1 MSSVWGKN
9 IKISIFGE
17 SHGNG
22 IGAVIDGFPAGM
34 KVDEALIDAYMKRRA
49 PGGRL
54 ATPRKESDT
63 PKVLSGIYNGYTTGA
78 PVSVIIEN
86 TSQRSSDY
94 NPEIPRP
101 SHADYPAFVKYGGF
115 ADIRGGGHYSGRLTA
130 PLVFAGALAITA
142 LAEKNIHI
150 GAHLSKVGGDKYGSF
165 SLNNVN
171 AGELNALKTKEF
183 PIIDDAAIERFINK
197 INEMRETGDSVG
209 GVIECAVIGIPV
221 GVGAHMFDSVEGRIS
236 SVMFGVSGVK
246 GIEFGRG
253 FEVSDGHGS
262 EMNDQYCIKDGK
274 VTVLSNNCGGI
285 VAGMT
290 TGAPVIFR
298 VAMKPTPSVSV
309 EQSTVDLQKNTEIKH
324 SIHGRHDPCIALRAV
339 PVIECAAALAVF
351 DMLLD
356 SSAVLK

>member
-9 IKISIFGE
+9 IKVSIFGE

-22 IGAVIDGFPAGM
+22 IGAVIDGFPAGL
-34 KVDEALIDAYMKRRA
+34 KVDESLIDAYMKRRA

-54 ATPRKESDT
+54 ATPRKESDA

-78 PVSVIIEN
+78 PISVIIEN

-101 SHADYPAFVKYGGF
+101 SHADYPAYVKYCGF
-115 ADIRGGGHYSGRLTA
+115 GDIRGGGHYSGRLTA
-130 PLVFAGALAITA
+130 PLVFAGALAVAA

-150 GAHLSKVGGDKYGSF
+150 GAHLSSVGDDKYGAF
-165 SLNNVN
+165 SLSDIS
-171 AGELNALKTKEF
+171 AAELESLKLKEF
-183 PIIDDAAIERFINK
+183 PIIDDSAIDRFADK
-197 INEMRETGDSVG
+197 IAEMRAAGDSVG
-209 GVIECAVIGIPV
+209 GVIECAVIGMPV

-236 SVMFGVSGVK
+236 SIIFGVSGVK
-246 GIEFGRG
+246 GIEFGKG
-253 FEVSDGHGS
+253 FEISHGCGS
-262 EMNDQYCIKDGK
+262 EMNDEYCIKDGRV
-274 VTVLSNNCGGI
+274 VTASNNCGGI
-285 VAGMT
+285 VGGMT
-290 TGAPVIFR
+290 NGAPVVFR
-298 VAMKPTPSVSV
+298 VAMKPTPSVAI
-309 EQSTVDLQKNTEIKH
+309 EQNTVNLETNTEIKH

-356 SSAVLK
+356 SPSVLK

>member
-9 IKISIFGE
+9 IKVSIFGE

-22 IGAVIDGFPAGM
+22 IGAVIDGFPAGL

-54 ATPRKESDT
+54 ATPRKEADA

-78 PVSVIIEN
+78 PISVIIEN

-94 NPEIPRP
+94 SPEIPRP
-101 SHADYPAFVKYGGF
+101 SHADYPAYVKYGGF
-115 ADIRGGGHYSGRLTA
+115 GDIRGGGHYSGRLTA

-150 GAHLSKVGGDKYGSF
+150 GAHLSSIGDDKYGAF
-165 SLNNVN
+165 SLSDINS
-171 AGELNALKTKEF
+171 AELESLKLKEF
-183 PIIDDAAIERFINK
+183 PIIDDSAIDRFADK
-197 INEMRETGDSVG
+197 IAEMRAAGDSVG
-209 GVIECAVIGIPV
+209 GVIECAVIGMPV

-236 SVMFGVSGVK
+236 SIIFGVSGVK
-246 GIEFGRG
+246 GIEFGKG
-253 FEVSDGHGS
+253 FELSHGRGS
-262 EMNDQYCIKDGK
+262 EMNDEYRIKDGRV
-274 VTVLSNNCGGI
+274 VTASNNCGGI
-285 VAGMT
+285 VGGMT
-290 TGAPVIFR
+290 TGSPVVFR
-298 VAMKPTPSVSV
+298 VAMKPTPSVAI
-309 EQSTVDLQKNTEIKH
+309 EQNTVNLEKNTEIKY

-356 SSAVLK
+356 SPSVLK